1 MVLTAYSPQ
10 WIYAANISF
19 TLKARS
25 LPTLQIELFSVM
37 LRRQP
42 KLWRPTGVG
51 QALLFKGTVD
61 SLFQEVFYHFLRTA
75 CTEEEEKIQ
84 YAMGKPI
91 SNLARHCHQPVPAG
105 GGLGHP
111 PAAKGW
117 DRAVLFP
124 GRRPASWACD
134 FFCSVAFCFGISGA

>member
-1 MVLTAYSPQ
+1 
-10 WIYAANISF
+10 
-19 TLKARS
+19 
-25 LPTLQIELFSVM
+25 M

-51 QALLFKGTVD
+51 QALLFKSTVD
-61 SLFQEVFYHFLRTA
+61 SLFQEVFHHFLRTA

-91 SNLARHCHQPVPAG
+91 SNLARHCYQPVPAG

-111 PAAKGW
+111 PAAKG
-117 DRAVLFP
+117 
-124 GRRPASWACD
+124 
-134 FFCSVAFCFGISGA
+134 